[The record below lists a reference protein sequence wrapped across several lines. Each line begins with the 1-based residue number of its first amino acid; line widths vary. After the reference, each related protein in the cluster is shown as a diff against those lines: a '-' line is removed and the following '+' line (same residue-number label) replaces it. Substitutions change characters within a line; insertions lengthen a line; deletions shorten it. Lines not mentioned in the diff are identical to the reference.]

1 MSKKGLGKGVGALIK
16 SAETIKSYQGAKR
29 SDKYEVV
36 EIDMDRITV
45 NPYQP
50 RKEMDPIALEDLKE
64 SIAEHG
70 LMNPI
75 SVKEVIGGF
84 EIIAGERRFRAFQL
98 LGLKTIPA
106 IITPVISNADQ
117 LEKALIEN
125 IQREDLNPLEIANS
139 YQQLINEFG
148 YTQKQLAERFD
159 KKRST
164 VANFLRL
171 LRLPEAVQEL
181 LLTNK
186 ITMGHARALL
196 SLDDHIQMISA
207 ANDILSKDLTVRATE
222 KLVKDILSEK
232 VIVSKEGDNKK
243 VENKQ
248 TRITTEEQI
257 VLQEIE
263 GRLQEKLGTK
273 VKIFTKKN
281 NSGSIEIEFY
291 SSDDFERI
299 IEIIDK

>member
-75 SVKEVIGGF
+75 SVKEIIGGF

-139 YQQLINEFG
+139 YQQLMNEFG
-148 YTQKQLAERFD
+148 YTQEQLAERFD

-181 LLTNK
+181 LLTK
-186 ITMGHARALL
+186 QITMGHARALL

-207 ANDILSKDLTVRATE
+207 ANDNLSKDLTVRATE

-243 VENKQ
+243 VENRQ
-248 TRITTEEQI
+248 TRITTEEQV

-263 GRLQEKLGTK
+263 GRLREKLGTN

>member
-159 KKRST
+159 KKRS
-164 VANFLRL
+164 ASCFC
-171 LRLPEAVQEL
+171 E
-181 LLTNK
+181 
-186 ITMGHARALL
+186 
-196 SLDDHIQMISA
+196 
-207 ANDILSKDLTVRATE
+207 
-222 KLVKDILSEK
+222 
-232 VIVSKEGDNKK
+232 
-243 VENKQ
+243 
-248 TRITTEEQI
+248 
-257 VLQEIE
+257 
-263 GRLQEKLGTK
+263 
-273 VKIFTKKN
+273 
-281 NSGSIEIEFY
+281 
-291 SSDDFERI
+291 
-299 IEIIDK
+299 